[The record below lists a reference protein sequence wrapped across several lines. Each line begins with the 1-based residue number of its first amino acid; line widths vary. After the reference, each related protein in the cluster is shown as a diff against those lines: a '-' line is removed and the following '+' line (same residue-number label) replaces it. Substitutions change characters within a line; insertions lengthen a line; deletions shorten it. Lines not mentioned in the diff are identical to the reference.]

1 MKFSI
6 GIIVLSIIS
15 IMFACNTQQTSIPLI
30 GTWELISATSTEGDT
45 TVSTF
50 NPKNKMIKII
60 NSTHFAF
67 LNHDLSMGK
76 DTTTA
81 AYIAGGGSYTLV
93 DSTYT
98 EQLEYFIDR
107 RWENNTFQFVV
118 TIVNDTL
125 IQKGIEKV
133 EGLGVDH
140 VIVEKY
146 KRVK

>member
-1 MKFSI
+1 MKFKI
-6 GIIVLSIIS
+6 GVVLLSIIS
-15 IMFACNTQQTSIPLI
+15 LLYACNTQKTSIPLI

-60 NSTHFAF
+60 NPTHFAF
-67 LNHDLSMGK
+67 LVHDLSMGK
-76 DTTTA
+76 DTANATFT
-81 AYIAGGGSYTLV
+81 AGGGSYTLV

>member
-76 DTTTA
+76 DTATA
-81 AYIAGGGSYTLV
+81 AFIAGGGSYTLV

-118 TIVNDTL
+118 SIVNDTL